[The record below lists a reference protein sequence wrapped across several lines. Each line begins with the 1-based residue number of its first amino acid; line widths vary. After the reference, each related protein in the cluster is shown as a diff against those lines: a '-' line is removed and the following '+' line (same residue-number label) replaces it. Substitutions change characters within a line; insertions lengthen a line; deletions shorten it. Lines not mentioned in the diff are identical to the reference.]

1 MKAQMKIHVFNLDGD
16 EKPWVVVIKSE
27 EWPNPVFGNQI
38 LIPFKTAK
46 SARRFVDRFKE
57 IVRDES

>member
-1 MKAQMKIHVFNLDGD
+1 MKIHVFNLKGD
-16 EKPWVVVIKSE
+16 EEPWVVALQSE
-27 EWPNPVFGNQI
+27 EWPNPVGGNQL

-57 IVRDES
+57 IVKDES